1 MSQTTLPGRQTD
13 KFYIDGQWAAPSSSA
28 KISVFDSDTEQ
39 LYFTVPE
46 GQAADI
52 SSAVGA
58 AREAF
63 DNGLWPRLTH
73 AQRADYLRAI
83 GAQLKQRPEDIGQL
97 WPRESD
103 VLYAMARFGAEGAES
118 TFNPYADPAPPA
130 RVVAL
135 GELEAALPP
144 GTARVTPAGRRA
156 VLDERLCQATRLQR
170 A

>member
-1 MSQTTLPGRQTD
+1 MSQTTLPVRHTD
-13 KFYIDGQWAAPSSSA
+13 KFYIDGQWAAPSSNA

-52 SSAVGA
+52 SSTVGA

-63 DNGLWPRLTH
+63 DNGPWPRLTH

-97 WPRESD
+97 WPRESG
-103 VLYAMARFGAEGAES
+103 VLYAMARFGAHV
-118 TFNPYADPAPPA
+118 D
-130 RVVAL
+130 
-135 GELEAALPP
+135 ELP
-144 GTARVTPAGRRA
+144 GYLPAGRASHHPYPIGLRP
-156 VLDERLCQATRLQR
+156 VTSRWTE
-170 A
+170 

>member
-1 MSQTTLPGRQTD
+1 MSQATLPVRHTD
-13 KFYIDGQWAAPSSSA
+13 KFYIDGQWAAPSSNA

-63 DNGLWPRLTH
+63 DNGPWPRLTH
-73 AQRADYLRAI
+73 TQRADYLRAI
-83 GAQLKQRPEDIGQL
+83 GAQLKQRPEDMGQL
-97 WPRESD
+97 WPRESG
-103 VLYAMARFGAEGAES
+103 VLYAMARFGAEDAEP
-118 TFNPYADPAPPA
+118 TCNLYADPAPAA
-130 RVVAL
+130 RVAAH
-135 GELEAALPP
+135 GELDAALPP

-156 VLDERLCQATRLQR
+156 VLDERLRQATRLQR